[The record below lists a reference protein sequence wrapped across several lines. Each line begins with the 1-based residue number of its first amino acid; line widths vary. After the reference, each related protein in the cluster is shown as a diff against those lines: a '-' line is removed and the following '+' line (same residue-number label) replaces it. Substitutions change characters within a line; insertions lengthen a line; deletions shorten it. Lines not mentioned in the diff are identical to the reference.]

1 MSQPW
6 FFFTGL
12 GGFLGMLCSC
22 WCCIGVM
29 LLVPVDADVVAVVRT
44 PVATVVMYDG
54 FPLFSRGTVDMSG
67 TMVGAV

>member
-1 MSQPW
+1 
-6 FFFTGL
+6 
-12 GGFLGMLCSC
+12 
-22 WCCIGVM
+22 M

-67 TMVGAV
+67 TMVGAVWAFLGRDTILTPVWQDSCRRRW